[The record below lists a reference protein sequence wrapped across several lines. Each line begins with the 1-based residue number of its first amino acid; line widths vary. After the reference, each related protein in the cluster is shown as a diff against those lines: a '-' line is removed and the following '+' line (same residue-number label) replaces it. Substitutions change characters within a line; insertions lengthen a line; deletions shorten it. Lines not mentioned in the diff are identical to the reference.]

1 LDEKSVMTKLKVA
14 TSQYDISFFTQ
25 WSDFA
30 DKLTQWVSL
39 AADHHAKLLV
49 LPEYGSMEL
58 PSLFGE
64 KVYKDLNGQLHAMQ
78 TVYSEWQA
86 LHKELAR
93 RFDVMILGTS
103 YPVLQDDGSFRNRAN
118 LYGPDG
124 LMGYQDKLIMTRFE
138 NEQWLVKAGN
148 EIKVIDTDVGK
159 IGINICYDSEFPLI
173 ARQQVAA
180 GADLILVPSCT
191 DTEAGFHR
199 VRIGCQARALENQC
213 YVIQSPTF
221 GNAAWSEAVDVNT
234 GRASIYTPADYG
246 FPDNGI
252 LVEGSYDQ
260 AEWVY
265 ADLDLTEIARVRKE
279 GQVFN
284 YRDWLKQDELDGSL
298 L

>member
-1 LDEKSVMTKLKVA
+1 MNKLKVA
-14 TSQYDISFFTQ
+14 AAQYDISFFAR

-30 DKLTQWVSL
+30 DKLTKWVSL
-39 AADHHAKLLV
+39 AASQQAKLLV

-58 PSLFGE
+58 PSLLGE

-78 TVYSEWQA
+78 TLYPEWEA
-86 LHKELAR
+86 LYKALACQ
-93 RFDVMILGTS
+93 FDVMILATS

-118 LYGPDG
+118 LYGVDG
-124 LMGYQDKLIMTRFE
+124 LIGFQDKLIMTRFE
-138 NEQWLVKAGN
+138 NEQWLVKAGH
-148 EIKVIDTDVGK
+148 EIKVIETDLGK

-221 GNAAWSEAVDVNT
+221 GQAAWSEAVDVNT
-234 GRASIYTPADYG
+234 GRASIYTPVDYG

-252 LVEGSYDQ
+252 LVEGTKDK
-260 AEWVY
+260 AEWIY
-265 ADLDLTEIARVRKE
+265 ADLDLAEIARVRQE

-284 YRDWLKQDELDGSL
+284 YRDWPKQQQLEYPPS
-298 L
+298 